1 MFRWRRKID
10 ELQLWEMLR
19 RRGTRRLANRDA
31 LALAAAVE
39 RCTAC
44 KHVRRCE
51 SELTVPG
58 PSRQL
63 EEYCANIMYLRYLEA
78 MQRHDP
84 PSLTGPDT

>member
-1 MFRWRRKID
+1 MQVKIGRAAGQAFFMFRWRRKID

-44 KHVRRCE
+44 KHVRR
-51 SELTVPG
+51 
-58 PSRQL
+58 
-63 EEYCANIMYLRYLEA
+63 
-78 MQRHDP
+78 
-84 PSLTGPDT
+84 

>member
-10 ELQLWEMLR
+10 ELQLWEMLS

-31 LALAAAVE
+31 RALEDAAE
-39 RCTAC
+39 RCTGC
-44 KHVRRCE
+44 KHVRQCE
-51 SELTVPG
+51 SDLKLPDPIG
-58 PSRQL
+58 GL
-63 EEYCANIMYLRYLEA
+63 EEYCPNIMYLRYLDA